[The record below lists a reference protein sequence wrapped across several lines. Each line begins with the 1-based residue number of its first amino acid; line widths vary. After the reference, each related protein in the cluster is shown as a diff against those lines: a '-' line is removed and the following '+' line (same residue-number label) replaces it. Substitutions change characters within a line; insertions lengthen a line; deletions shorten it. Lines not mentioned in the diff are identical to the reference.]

1 MIIIRKSLYFNYC
14 HSFIFL
20 VSSTM
25 EFNNSSTLVHQ
36 SLQPP
41 KFDRRLKFFLINVSV
56 GIVLAI
62 KKSNLDNIQPY
73 PINRVKMA
81 KI

>member
-1 MIIIRKSLYFNYC
+1 MI
-14 HSFIFL
+14 
-20 VSSTM
+20 
-25 EFNNSSTLVHQ
+25 EFSNSSTLVHQ

-73 PINRVKMA
+73 PINRVKIA
-81 KI
+81 KNLR